1 METRMGTQHLQ
12 LGTKTNLKMTTMA
25 SDTTSSDQVVT
36 MKMTRD
42 RADSAVSEIDDSL
55 LGSSYE
61 ESKEDQYKYKNRC
74 KCKSKCECKY
84 PHAST
89 CNIPEVE
96 DGEAPQVLTTTRETS
111 HNELGLELE
120 TTQVMSARTCPDEA
134 ALLVADDLKDH
145 AKIVNANSDVPASS
159 TSLEERLSAREKTA
173 SPTNFDMDP
182 DPQPDPGLID
192 DSDCDSTSKLNE
204 SFPPTNELLAT
215 DNAISQESQTQPHT
229 YIPSTSAAE
238 DCAPAMINISEPSRS
253 CGSFHPTIERSQSFI
268 SSLPVAE
275 AMPETQPISS
285 KTTVVAVASDVVR
298 ISSTSESTIRA
309 SMIGVKVFK
318 KSKDTKLGIRFQ
330 ASTDGML
337 QIGKLTGMLASSP
350 LRTGDQVLRIDGQ
363 NVAGWVPTRG
373 INYLRDCKGWISIV
387 ARTLSGDATLAQA
400 TVLKSIPQDKLGIS
414 FVLDDETGKLCI
426 RNLNVAGLL
435 GNRSVV
441 KVGDVVESING
452 IPCSE
457 VANATALSIIRGAPE
472 WVTVLVNKTGIVHH
486 KTPTDVV
493 RDITVLTSDSEDELE
508 LFHHP
513 PHYPPHPHDDLPVAT
528 AADISQALLSAEDP
542 DEHIEPAFISVM
554 AHKATRETKLG
565 ISLVKLDEVLYIARL
580 TEGGLLATSSPL
592 KEGMQLMSVDSHRAQ
607 GWTVSEALTYLR
619 HAVGSIHILAHNR
632 HGHARYVQAMVYKSK
647 SDNAVG
653 VSFKGSAGRQL
664 KVCTVRADGLFAHSA
679 LNVGDSVVSINN
691 IPCRHNRPREAVGIV
706 RGSMEQVTILAKKKS
721 SSGVVVARAC

>member
-1 METRMGTQHLQ
+1 
-12 LGTKTNLKMTTMA
+12 
-25 SDTTSSDQVVT
+25 
-36 MKMTRD
+36 MTRD

-55 LGSSYE
+55 LGSSSE
-61 ESKEDQYKYKNRC
+61 ESKVDQCKYKYRC
-74 KCKSKCECKY
+74 KCKCKCKY

-96 DGEAPQVLTTTRETS
+96 DGEAPQVLTTTRETN
-111 HNELGLELE
+111 HIELGLALALNLELE
-120 TTQVMSARTCPDEA
+120 TTQDMSTSTRTDEA

-145 AKIVNANSDVPASS
+145 VKNVNANSNVPASS
-159 TSLEERLSAREKTA
+159 MSLEERLSAREKTA
-173 SPTNFDMDP
+173 SPTYFDMDP
-182 DPQPDPGLID
+182 IPDPQPVPDPGLLD
-192 DSDCDSTSKLNE
+192 NCDCDSTSKLNE
-204 SFPPTNELLAT
+204 SPLPPTNALLET
-215 DNAISQESQTQPHT
+215 DNTISQEAQVQPHSDS
-229 YIPSTSAAE
+229 PSTPTAE
-238 DCAPAMINISEPSRS
+238 EFAPAMIHISEPSSS

-268 SSLPVAE
+268 NSLPVAE
-275 AMPETQPISS
+275 TMPETQPISS
-285 KTTVVAVASDVVR
+285 SITVVAVASDVVR

-350 LRTGDQVLRIDGQ
+350 LRTGDQVLRMDGQ
-363 NVAGWVPTRG
+363 NVAGWVPTRA

-387 ARTLSGDATLAQA
+387 ARTLSGDATLAHA
-400 TVLKSIPQDKLGIS
+400 AVLKSRPQDKLGIS
-414 FVLDDETGKLCI
+414 FVPDDVTGKLCI

-457 VANATALSIIRGAPE
+457 VANGTAVSIIRGAPE
-472 WVTVLVNKTGIVHH
+472 WVTVLVNKTDSVHH
-486 KTPTDVV
+486 KPSTDVV

-508 LFHHP
+508 RFHHP

-528 AADISQALLSAEDP
+528 AAENSQSLPLSEDP
-542 DEHIEPAFISVM
+542 DEHIEPTFISVM
-554 AHKATRETKLG
+554 AHKATPETKLG
-565 ISLVKLDEVLYIARL
+565 ISLVKFDGVVYIARL

-607 GWTVSEALTYLR
+607 GWTVNEALTYLR
-619 HAVGSIHILAHNR
+619 HAVGSIHILAHNP

-691 IPCRHNRPREAVGIV
+691 IPCRHNLPREAVEIV